1 MCFSSRCSSCK
12 CSKCF
17 TLPIRYSSHLKPAVQ
32 LHSSRRK
39 LSHPATG
46 LRLCSAPRA
55 KNWMKHLSGQESWA
69 PRDTAPHPRTGAGH
83 ISLADGSISIFQG
96 FHGRDTV
103 EMCNWAAKSAT
114 NKFRLHR
121 FHFPESQCHQYLNG
135 QEFRP
140 PRLPTPGN
148 WIPKGFLRCQVEDP

>member
-1 MCFSSRCSSCK
+1 MCFSSGRK
-12 CSKCF
+12 CSTCF
-17 TLPIRYSSHLKPAVQ
+17 TLPIRYSSHLKSAIQ
-32 LHSSRRK
+32 LHSRRK

-46 LRLCSAPRA
+46 LRLCSASRA
-55 KNWMKHLSGQESWA
+55 KNWMKHLSGQASWA

-121 FHFPESQCHQYLNG
+121 FHFPETQCHLKYLNCP
-135 QEFRP
+135 ELRRSR
-140 PRLPTPGN
+140 RLGTGSR
-148 WIPKGFLRCQVEDP
+148 KDS